1 MATLFFI
8 TKSHRFP
15 NNMISYMESRF
26 PDIEKEYFVVD
37 RRKKVQ
43 LPEAAN
49 VHRILSYV
57 EFLKNRSLV
66 RLIHSADGIVVS
78 GVFIMQYVFPIYGK
92 NVLRKIYW
100 QFWGGDYEKFCGR
113 KRLTRKLRAE
123 KWIIAR
129 NLQEARGTILL
140 TRQEFDIFQKIFP
153 EVVKKKVY
161 YAIVPSGADDEEM
174 IRRIRSERTR
184 QRNDQ
189 NLLIQTGSAVEEA
202 GMVSSEKEN
211 MNRRIVIGNS
221 STDSNRHLEL
231 FEKIKHLDLIN
242 VDLYC
247 PLSYGEKEYRD
258 EVIKQGYE
266 LFGNHFHPLTEY
278 MKYEEYVKFLCTCD
292 VGIYYN
298 NRQQALG
305 NINRM
310 LDLGKKVYLPVM
322 LRDYCATYGYITYAV
337 EDIVHSSI
345 RDLLDFP
352 IESVEHNIDCI
363 EARTQDIY
371 ESWRSIFED
380 MKAIKEHN
388 ITYRCPNS

>member
-1 MATLFFI
+1 MATVFFI

-15 NNMISYMESRF
+15 YNMISYLESRF
-26 PDIEKEYFVVD
+26 PDIAKEYFVVD
-37 RRKKVQ
+37 RRKEVQ
-43 LPEAAN
+43 LPKAAN

-66 RLIHSADGIVVS
+66 QLIRSADGIVVS
-78 GVFIMQYVFPIYGK
+78 GVFNMQYVFPIYGK

-100 QFWGGDYEKFCGR
+100 QFWGGDYEKFRGR
-113 KRLTRKLRAE
+113 KRLTWKLRVE
-123 KWIIAR
+123 KWIITR
-129 NLQEARGTILL
+129 NLLEARGTILL
-140 TRQEFDIFQKIFP
+140 TRQEVDVFQKVFP
-153 EVVKKKVY
+153 EAVKKKVY
-161 YAIVPSGADDEEM
+161 YAIVPSGVDDEEM
-174 IRRIRSERTR
+174 IRRIRLERTR

-189 NLLIQTGSAVEEA
+189 NQLIQTGIAVEEA
-202 GMVSSEKEN
+202 GMVSSEREN
-211 MNRRIVIGNS
+211 ANRRIVIGNS
-221 STDSNRHLEL
+221 STNSNRHLEL
-231 FEKIKHLDLIN
+231 FERIKHLDLTN

-258 EVIKQGYE
+258 RVIKQGYE

-278 MKYEEYVKFLCTCD
+278 MKYEEYVQFLCTCD
-292 VGIYYN
+292 VGIYNN

-310 LDLGKKVYLPVM
+310 LDLGKKVYLPAM

-337 EDIVHSSI
+337 EDIDHSSI

-352 IESVEHNIDCI
+352 LENVEHNIGCI

-380 MKAIKEHN
+380 MEAFE
-388 ITYRCPNS
+388 YQM